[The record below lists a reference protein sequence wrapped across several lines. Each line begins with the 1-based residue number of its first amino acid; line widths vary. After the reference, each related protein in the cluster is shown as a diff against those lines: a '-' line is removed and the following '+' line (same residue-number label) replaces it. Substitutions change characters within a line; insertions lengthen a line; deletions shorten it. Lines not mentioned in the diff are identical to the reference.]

1 MPLSYSAF
9 YNQVPCSQNKQKL
22 IFSLNFFLRNQPHVK
37 TWQNNALET
46 LSFLL
51 QFLHLPLKD
60 KVVMINTRNMDL
72 KQYVPTDAEKA
83 SKVRP
88 PHTHTHTPPH
98 TLMWHCYKSGWPS
111 NNQNIHEWV
120 LWNTNCEYKYLRKMC
135 VIYSRTAWKGERR
148 QESRVMGKLIAQIFE
163 AWSDLFIELTLN
175 SPTPSPITPAVIRR
189 ATHPPTQAGQEYIL
203 RTLHIREK

>member
-1 MPLSYSAF
+1 MYA
-9 YNQVPCSQNKQKL
+9 Y
-22 IFSLNFFLRNQPHVK
+22 
-37 TWQNNALET
+37 
-46 LSFLL
+46 
-51 QFLHLPLKD
+51 
-60 KVVMINTRNMDL
+60 
-72 KQYVPTDAEKA
+72 KA
-83 SKVRP
+83 SKVRLSVLLLKRVLMVHGLPFIEIIFEAPP
-88 PHTHTHTPPH
+88 PHTHTHTRPH
-98 TLMWHCYKSGWPS
+98 TLMWHCYKSGGPS

-163 AWSDLFIELTLN
+163 AWSDLFRELTLN

-203 RTLHIREK
+203 RTSHIRKK